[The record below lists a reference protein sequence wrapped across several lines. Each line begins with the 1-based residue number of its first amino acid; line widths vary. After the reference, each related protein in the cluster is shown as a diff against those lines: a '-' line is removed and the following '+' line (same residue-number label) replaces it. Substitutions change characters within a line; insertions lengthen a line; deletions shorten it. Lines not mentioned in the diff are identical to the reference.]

1 MHKLRVPCIGLT
13 LFCSIRHKE
22 YRRAVGTHYGP
33 TRIRQ
38 AAFSLC
44 HRRDGRA
51 GTTILQL
58 VSHPTTGPRHFRLTP
73 GRTGCWSKG
82 NAAASAGA
90 AGPFYGTT
98 GRRKQRV
105 AAAELSVPQD
115 LSKDH
120 GPTGSSGRR
129 RRLRRG
135 RSTTQGTTGR
145 DGSAG
150 RLCRSAPQQADDMT
164 TRPSGSGPTSQS
176 DARDFGPKLVH
187 ADRPTGR
194 GPDSQ
199 IASD

>member
-1 MHKLRVPCIGLT
+1 MFRSILR
-13 LFCSIRHKE
+13 KE
-22 YRRAVGTHYGP
+22 YRRAVGTHYWQ
-33 TRIRQ
+33 TRVRQ
-38 AAFSLC
+38 AKLSLC

-58 VSHPTTGPRHFRLTP
+58 VLHPATGPKHFRATKD
-73 GRTGCWSKG
+73 RQGCWSMG

-90 AGPFYGTT
+90 EGPFYGTT

-120 GPTGSSGRR
+120 GPTESSGRR

-135 RSTTQGTTGR
+135 RSTFRGTTGR

-150 RLCRSAPQQADDMT
+150 LLCWSTPQQADDT
-164 TRPSGSGPTSQS
+164 STRPSGSWPTSKS
-176 DARDFGPKLVH
+176 NALDFGPTLLH
-187 ADRPTGR
+187 ANRPTGR
-194 GPDSQ
+194 GPGSQ
-199 IASD
+199 ITSD

>member
-1 MHKLRVPCIGLT
+1 MFRRILR
-13 LFCSIRHKE
+13 KK

-33 TRIRQ
+33 TRIHQ
-38 AAFSLC
+38 ADYSPR

-58 VSHPTTGPRHFRLTP
+58 FSLPTTGPRHFPSDNGPDGLLEQGQRRRIRRSR
-73 GRTGCWSKG
+73 RTVLRD
-82 NAAASAGA
+82 
-90 AGPFYGTT
+90 Y
-98 GRRKQRV
+98 
-105 AAAELSVPQD
+105 ELSVPQD

-129 RRLRRG
+129 RRLRLD
-135 RSTTQGTTGR
+135 RSTFRGTTGR

-150 RLCRSAPQQADDMT
+150 WLCLSTQRQEDDKT

-176 DARDFGPKLVH
+176 DARDFGPKLLH

-194 GPDSQ
+194 GQGSQ
-199 IASD
+199 ITSD